1 MFFLPLVKAA
11 IKAQPPK
18 MIPSTNNVK
27 YFIKRGRCGFQE
39 RRTAVDA
46 TRERNNSNE

>member
-1 MFFLPLVKAA
+1 VKAA

-39 RRTAVDA
+39 RRLPLMLPA
-46 TRERNNSNE
+46 REIILMNEIF